1 MAYTEVSFEDAS
13 DIVTAAGL
21 PNLAKLE
28 KLPGGWA
35 NSNYKLSL
43 DDDTQVVLKIW
54 NEQTLDEVEYLLS
67 ITSYLSNNGVPTPRP
82 IQFTNGDFIFM
93 KNGLPWTLIP
103 FIKGSWLNPN
113 QSSLYSLGKIQANLH
128 LINPPNTLKSQFS
141 MGYSLFEK
149 LFAIAE
155 ENDEWTDFILML
167 KSESFR
173 LKEKIGDLPKG
184 VIHGDLF
191 PDNMIGT
198 DDEVVSLLD
207 FEEVCYGILSFDLV
221 MTFVGCCWDNGE
233 PIAERWDALLSGY
246 QSVRKL
252 SLEEISSL
260 PDLHRL
266 ATLSIAAWRYWQFV
280 MNIPGTKH
288 TNRYLE
294 MTNRLEKQLPF

>member
-128 LINPPNTLKSQFS
+128 LI
-141 MGYSLFEK
+141 
-149 LFAIAE
+149 
-155 ENDEWTDFILML
+155 
-167 KSESFR
+167 
-173 LKEKIGDLPKG
+173 
-184 VIHGDLF
+184 
-191 PDNMIGT
+191 
-198 DDEVVSLLD
+198 
-207 FEEVCYGILSFDLV
+207 
-221 MTFVGCCWDNGE
+221 
-233 PIAERWDALLSGY
+233 
-246 QSVRKL
+246 
-252 SLEEISSL
+252 
-260 PDLHRL
+260 
-266 ATLSIAAWRYWQFV
+266 
-280 MNIPGTKH
+280 
-288 TNRYLE
+288 
-294 MTNRLEKQLPF
+294 